1 MTKDLAPYC
10 VATRESPRCVEVFV
24 VSTKYLDKLDEAL
37 SDDRAVRVA
46 TINPKLAA
54 HPLVAQAIN
63 ELAEAIG
70 AAVNELAVC
79 FKATGYKNLDQSVD
93 NSTPH

>member
-1 MTKDLAPYC
+1 MSEKLAPYC
-10 VATRESPRCVEVFV
+10 VATRETPNCVEVFV
-24 VSTKYLDKLDEAL
+24 VSTHYLDKLDEAL

-46 TINPKLAA
+46 TMNPKLAA
-54 HPLVAQAIN
+54 HPLVAQALSA
-63 ELAEAIG
+63 LAEAVG

-79 FKATGYKNLDQSVD
+79 LKATGYKNLDQSVD